1 MNVIGVRTFETV
13 PGLKRHLRNAL
24 VAALSRI
31 ALPVLC
37 AIVASVTDPLDGST
51 VMMQTPLP
59 VSFERRASYG
69 YSGFGALIAT
79 AFADDMDIGPALG
92 TPAGFGRAIGTT
104 GLVGLSRFGGGV
116 GFSSTN
122 SGTSVGSGGCSVGS
136 DSSVT
141 VFGEVHAIALA
152 GTNLYVGGSVSF
164 ISPNIAN
171 FVARWNGANWE
182 PLGTGV
188 DAPVTSLAAID
199 GNLYVGGTFTTAGGI
214 RVNHIAKWDGAT
226 WSSLGSGANGE
237 VDALAVS
244 SGALYIGGNFT
255 TAGQNQSAYF
265 GIWHPPGSTHAS
277 FQANA
282 FSYSNGSLVITW
294 NSQPG
299 QMYQILS
306 SGNLSQP
313 FSPLGGLIPSGG
325 TTTSYTNSVGALK
338 ARFFRIKQ

>member
-1 MNVIGVRTFETV
+1 MNGAYCAVSDGTNLYIGGAFATAGGST
-13 PGLKRHLRNAL
+13 AQ
-24 VAALSRI
+24 RI
-31 ALPVLC
+31 AKW
-37 AIVASVTDPLDGST
+37 
-51 VMMQTPLP
+51 
-59 VSFERRASYG
+59 
-69 YSGFGALIAT
+69 
-79 AFADDMDIGPALG
+79 
-92 TPAGFGRAIGTT
+92 
-104 GLVGLSRFGGGV
+104 
-116 GFSSTN
+116 N
-122 SGTSVGSGGCSVGS
+122 GTSWAPVGS

-141 VFGEVHAIALA
+141 VFGEVHAIALV
-152 GTNLYVGGSVSF
+152 GTNFYVGGSVSF

-182 PLGTGV
+182 ALGTGV
-188 DAPVTSLAAID
+188 DGARYIPR
-199 GNLYVGGTFTTAGGI
+199 GNRWQPLRGWNVHDRGGI

-244 SGALYIGGNFT
+244 SGALYVGGNFT

-282 FSYSNGSLVITW
+282 FSYSSGSLVITW

-299 QMYQILS
+299 QMYQLLS

-313 FSPLGGLIPSGG
+313 FVPLGGLIPSGG

-338 ARFFRIKQ
+338 ARFFPIKQQSIRGVPAGSPT